1 MSVSSSLKKREFK
14 VSKFIDLDKDK
25 TYIYN
30 NLYIDNFDIV
40 IKLPISIHNSEEFV
54 SKEEIRIEKFDL
66 TEYIYLLNY

>member
-1 MSVSSSLKKREFK
+1 MSVSSSLKEREFE

-30 NLYIDNFDIV
+30 NLYIDNFDMV